1 MSKTSITFLLDRS
14 GSMKSILDDTL
25 GGFNAYVDGLRD
37 APDALFSLL
46 TFDSNSVDKVF
57 THMPVKEVPALTKKT
72 YVPGAS
78 TPLIDAVVK
87 TIRAIERSVT
97 DPADKVVMAILTDG
111 EENSSREFTWDDLTA
126 LIKEKTAAG
135 WQFVFLGAGIDAYEQ
150 GARMGIDRGATMSY
164 NSANPAATRAAFRAT
179 AQSVSSYVSGEAASA
194 SFSAEQKQEAGDKF
208 WDAQAGQPA
217 IPAPVAAHRAG
228 PPTPRTP
235 VVPTVD
241 DIEL

>member
-1 MSKTSITFLLDRS
+1 MPTSITFLLDKT
-14 GSMKSILDDTL
+14 GSMKSILDDTI

-37 APDALFSLL
+37 LPDALFSLL
-46 TFDSNSVDKVF
+46 TFDSNSVDRVV
-57 THMPVKEVPALTKKT
+57 THMPVKDVPALTRKT
-72 YVPGAS
+72 YVPGAA

-87 TIRAIERSVT
+87 TIRAIERSIT
-97 DPADKVVMAILTDG
+97 NPADPVVMAILTDG

-164 NSANPAATRAAFRAT
+164 NSSDPTATRSAFTASAKNMRAY
-179 AQSVSSYVSGEAASA
+179 AMGETASA
-194 SFSAEQKQEAGDKF
+194 SFSVEQKQEAGDKF
-208 WDAQAGQPA
+208 WDAQTGQPVV
-217 IPAPVAAHRAG
+217 PAPTTVRHAG
-228 PPTPRTP
+228 PPTPRAP
-235 VVPTVD
+235 LVPAVD